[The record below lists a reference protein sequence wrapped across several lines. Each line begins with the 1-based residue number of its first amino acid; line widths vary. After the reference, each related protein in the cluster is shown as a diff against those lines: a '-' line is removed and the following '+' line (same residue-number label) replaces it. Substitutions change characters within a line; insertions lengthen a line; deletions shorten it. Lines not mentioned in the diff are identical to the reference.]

1 MTMLR
6 LSRADA
12 VIVQGTLCAVARIDP
27 HVVELRPL
35 GGEAPPMSLSHV
47 ELMGQFNS
55 GNFEVEYG
63 YFGSRQ
69 AARRA
74 MAGRGLL
81 SLLSSAEQQLVFWK
95 IDWCE
100 TFLAAEASGEVS
112 RSDRSCSA
120 FIPELE
126 RRVMEK
132 MRQTTNGKTLPDV
145 VFRPAPCRTSLMGWV
160 RVWEKTRD
168 PMALVKKSRFNGVNA
183 RKIGRDQEA
192 ILQRKLADY
201 LHPNRI
207 FVPELHRAINAEI
220 RERNADA
227 GSAGL
232 PAMPEVSESTVRR
245 RLVEIDRFE
254 LCAARHGVAEAK
266 NRLGGYG
273 AGLQVD
279 VPLQRIEMDEWEIDL
294 MAILAAGGFDI
305 SDTRLRDLALGRYWV
320 CVAFDTTT
328 RSILALKLS
337 KAPCVEDALATIWM
351 AMRDKTAIA
360 RRLGCETGWVQH
372 GHLFHVVVDNGPA
385 LVDTEFKA
393 ALADLGIGYSV
404 AVAGV
409 PKLRARIERVFR
421 TLATMLMPL
430 LTGRTFSNPT
440 ERGDYPSEKYT
451 VHTAESIVEAL
462 VRFVVDIYH
471 NKPHRGLEM
480 ACPNDAWARLCTQ
493 HGWSPPLGQH
503 RLRHVLGIKLNRK
516 LGRHG
521 VVVCG
526 VNYQS
531 EGLIRHFQRSG
542 GHSLDIRLD
551 PENLGHVSVWYG
563 DAWHSVPAVIDGM
576 EGVSVA
582 AWEQAV
588 FEIRQSNRDASRLR
602 QDVVDR
608 AFARIKEL
616 DADQRAWRRLGP
628 INISAAEIRRAE
640 AETFYSL
647 DLKAEAEGQPIVD
660 NHRPQIDGF
669 LSDSIPPLHRPPP
682 RTASSSSPTDHDE
695 HDDDKPQETW
705 RFSDDDE

>member
-12 VIVQGTLCAVARIDP
+12 VIAQGTLCSVARIDP

-35 GGEAPPMSLSHV
+35 GGEDAPISLSQP
-47 ELMGQFNS
+47 ELMGLLTS
-55 GNFEVEYG
+55 GDFEVEYG
-63 YFGSRQ
+63 YFSSRQ

-81 SLLSSAEQQLVFWK
+81 SLLSGAEQQLVFWK

-132 MRQTTNGKTLPDV
+132 MRQTTNGKTLPNV
-145 VFRPAPCRTSLMGWV
+145 VFKPAPCRTSLMGWV
-160 RVWEKTRD
+160 RVWERTRD
-168 PMALVKKSRFNGVNA
+168 PMALVKKSRFNGVNS
-183 RKIGRDQEA
+183 RKIGRDREA
-192 ILQRKLADY
+192 ILQRKLVDY

-207 FVPELHRAINAEI
+207 PVPELRRAINAEI
-220 RERNADA
+220 RECNADA

-232 PAMPEVSESTVRR
+232 PPMPEVSESTIRR

-305 SDTRLRDLALGRYWV
+305 SDARLRDLSLGRYWV
-320 CVAFDTTT
+320 CVAFDTAT

-372 GHLFHVVVDNGPA
+372 GHLFHVVVDNGAA

-421 TLATMLMPL
+421 TLSTMLMPL
-430 LTGRTFSNPT
+430 LTGRTFSNPA

-462 VRFVVDIYH
+462 VRFVVDAYH
-471 NKPHRGLEM
+471 NKSHRGLEM
-480 ACPNDAWARLCTQ
+480 ACPNDAWTRLCTQ
-493 HGWSPPLGQH
+493 HGWSPPLGRH

-531 EGLIRHFQRSG
+531 EDLIRYFQRSSG
-542 GHSLDIRLD
+542 NSLDIRLD
-551 PENLGHVSVWYG
+551 PENLGHVSVWYC

-576 EGVSVA
+576 EGYRSPPGNRRSLKSARATATPAGSGRTLLIARLPASKNLILTSAHGAVS
-582 AWEQAV
+582 
-588 FEIRQSNRDASRLR
+588 
-602 QDVVDR
+602 
-608 AFARIKEL
+608 ARS
-616 DADQRAWRRLGP
+616 
-628 INISAAEIRRAE
+628 ISARQRYAARKPRR
-640 AETFYSL
+640 F
-647 DLKAEAEGQPIVD
+647 
-660 NHRPQIDGF
+660 
-669 LSDSIPPLHRPPP
+669 
-682 RTASSSSPTDHDE
+682 TAST
-695 HDDDKPQETW
+695 
-705 RFSDDDE
+705 